1 MHTMI
6 RQHPVKV
13 MMYLYQTIRYMIIP
27 YTLLLF
33 NEIRA
38 GTGEQPYWIY
48 GLATGVGIGI
58 AIWSIVSWWKDVYGI
73 EDNAIILRHGV
84 FYTSQRTIPL
94 ERITNISM
102 EMSWVDRLVH
112 AVTIQLQ
119 TSDSDEAADATLVL
133 TSRQA
138 SLVRSAIKGHRGG
151 SISNN
156 TYEEYQTNTLSGM
169 PIWTASPKDIWM
181 MSISSNTFWLGVPF
195 CISLVA
201 YLWKWLEPPLD
212 QHNEISL
219 VYFFKNEM
227 WKEIL
232 SSDYISV
239 LLALLGILVLCVIVS
254 WLVSMIMMQIRYDQ
268 WTVARHNDK
277 LDIQYGWHEK
287 KLLSLQV
294 NKVQSIR
301 VKEHLLIRPFGYVSV
316 WMDCVGYTGERKA
329 KILLPAIHKSKLRA
343 AFETLLPEFDLP
355 TPERRLP
362 MGKEIYFIW
371 MPVLTALIIIVIASL
386 FSAWAWIAAVLLTI
400 VYGVGRNKYRCTR
413 WDTQQQCII
422 AKPGLVKTAVYIKR
436 EAIQA
441 IDYSQNRLHR
451 LFGIYQI
458 EFILDSP
465 SKPKEYIFTGVEPE
479 DITLLL
485 TWYKNV

>member
-1 MHTMI
+1 MHIMI
-6 RQHPVKV
+6 RQHPIKV
-13 MMYLYQTIRYMIIP
+13 IMYLYQSIRYTIIP

-38 GTGEQPYWIY
+38 GTGEQPYWVY
-48 GLATGVGIGI
+48 GLATAVGIGI
-58 AIWSIVSWWKDVYGI
+58 AIWSIVSWWKDSYHI
-73 EDNAIILRHGV
+73 DDDAIILRHGV
-84 FYTSQRTIPL
+84 FYTTQRTIPL
-94 ERITNISM
+94 ERITNIST
-102 EMSWVDRLVH
+102 EMFWVDKLVR

-138 SLVRSAIKGHRGG
+138 NLVISAIKEHREG
-151 SISNN
+151 SISNSS
-156 TYEEYQTNTLSGM
+156 YEKSQTNILFGM
-169 PIWTASPKDIWM
+169 PNWTASPKDIWM
-181 MSISSNTFWLGVPF
+181 RSISSNTFWLGVPF
-195 CISLVA
+195 CISLVT

-212 QHNEISL
+212 HNNETSL

-232 SSDYISV
+232 SSDFISV
-239 LLALLGILVLCVIVS
+239 LFALFGIIFLCVLVS
-254 WLVSMIMMQIRYDQ
+254 WFVSMIMMQIRYYQ
-268 WTVARHNDK
+268 WTVVRNNDK

-294 NKVQSIR
+294 NKIQSIR
-301 VKEHLLIRPFGYVSV
+301 LKEHLLIRPFGYISV
-316 WMDCVGYTGERKA
+316 WMDCVGYTGEKKA
-329 KILLPAIHKSKLRA
+329 RILLPAIHKNRLRA

-355 TPERRLP
+355 IPERRLP

-371 MPVLTALIIIVIASL
+371 MPVLTAFLIIVIASL
-386 FSAWAWIAAVLLTI
+386 FSTWAWIAAILLTI
-400 VYGVGRNKYRCTR
+400 VYGVGKNKYRCTM
-413 WDTQQQCII
+413 WDTQRQCII
-422 AKPGLVKTAVYIKR
+422 AKPGLVKTTVYIKR
-436 EAIQA
+436 EAIQT

-451 LFGIYQI
+451 LFGIYRI

-465 SKPKEYIFTGVEPE
+465 SKTNEYIFTGAEPE
-479 DITLLL
+479 DLTLLL